1 MTFILD
7 SLQMV
12 VLILGAAAVLAFLLH
27 NMRSRPSPAFP
38 ETNVNPD
45 RAVSPTVLAKRLAA
59 AAEQGEG
66 VLLRI
71 QTPSASDSFR
81 IRRLLVSP
89 DLPEADPV
97 AVENGVV
104 ISWISVPAHRVKD
117 LAPRLLTLLHKAGVA
132 EGSCHFRG
140 PARDTETL
148 LTWIL
153 RGDGRAASGP
163 LRMVL
168 DESIERVDPPQEDG

>member
-12 VLILGAAAVLAFLLH
+12 VLVFGAAAVLAFLIQ

-38 ETNVNPD
+38 ESNAGPD
-45 RAVSPTVLAKRLAA
+45 HAVSPTTLAKRLAA

-71 QTPSASDSFR
+71 QTPRATDR
-81 IRRLLVSP
+81 YNIRRLLVSP
-89 DLPEADPV
+89 DLPEADPI

-104 ISWISVPAHRVKD
+104 ISWISGPTHRVNE
-117 LAPRLLTLLHKAGVA
+117 LASRIMTLLQQAGVK
-132 EGSCHFRG
+132 EGSCHFRASVQD
-140 PARDTETL
+140 PETL

-153 RGDGRAASGP
+153 RGDGRAPTGP
-163 LRMVL
+163 LRLTV
-168 DESIERVDPPQEDG
+168 DESLEKVEPPQEEG